1 MFMSKQIKVSATFM
15 DRIIEI
21 IDALLFRSEN
31 AVSYETL
38 EDIESLVTLLDD
50 EEYKRKIMD
59 SVDAYNRVLVH
70 RELDHRTSEGDWLD
84 DPTNMDYPREL

>member
-1 MFMSKQIKVSATFM
+1 MSKQIKVSATFM

-84 DPTNMDYPREL
+84 GPTNMDYPREL